1 MILFWCSF
9 VVHLSA
15 RVVDSL
21 FITGVPLLAAL
32 NPLPPIF
39 FFFFFLYD
47 VAALPLCGPIRHV
60 RVASALYD

>member
-39 FFFFFLYD
+39 FFFFCMMLQRFRCVDL
-47 VAALPLCGPIRHV
+47 
-60 RVASALYD
+60 RVASAPYD